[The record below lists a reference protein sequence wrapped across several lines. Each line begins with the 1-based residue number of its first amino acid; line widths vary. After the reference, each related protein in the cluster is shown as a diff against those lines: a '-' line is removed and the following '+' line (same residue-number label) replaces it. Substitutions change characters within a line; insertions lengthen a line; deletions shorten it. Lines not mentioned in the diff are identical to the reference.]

1 MMSYKV
7 ELLTMTSESKA
18 SLRCCCFKAE
28 EFSEHKSHQL
38 RLMVK
43 AEEFS
48 EHKSHQL
55 RLMVTDVEL
64 LSMTQWEVISF

>member
-1 MMSYKV
+1 MVTDVLKMMSYKV

-38 RLMVK
+38 RLMV
-43 AEEFS
+43 
-48 EHKSHQL
+48 
-55 RLMVTDVEL
+55 TDVEL